1 MSEPTRRSFLGQSMA
16 VATSAFLSS
25 AHAADSPANRVTIA
39 LIGCGGMGNN
49 HLRSLVQRPDVHL
62 KYLCDCDSE
71 RLAASAKAVESQLR
85 STVQTVPDMR
95 LILDDPEVQAVWIA
109 TPDHW
114 HAPATLLAL
123 QAGKH
128 VYVEKPCSHNVR
140 EGRLMLDAARS
151 ANRVVQVGTQS
162 RSSAHIIEA
171 MQALKS
177 GMIGDV
183 LIAKAWNS
191 QLRGNI
197 GKTEPTEPPS
207 RLDYQSWL
215 GPVPYRPYRKNMLP
229 GVWRFWRDF
238 GAGDIGNDGVHEIDI
253 ARWGLGVTTHPD
265 TVSGLGSKFFFDDDQ
280 EFPDTYYTVAEYQT
294 GGQPGQIRQLI
305 YEQRDWSPYHQEG
318 GENGNAF
325 YGTKGQLILQKASGF
340 KVYGPRNKLLLERTG
355 APDLVAHH
363 TNFLECVRSGARPN
377 GDIEEGHLSATL
389 CHLSNITTRT
399 RRTVRFDPK
408 SETIVD
414 DAEAQT
420 MLTREYRDHW
430 ATPRVL

>member
-1 MSEPTRRSFLGQSMA
+1 MPETSRRSFLGQSA
-16 VATSAFLSS
+16 VAATGAMLAT
-25 AHAADSPANRVTIA
+25 AHAADSPANRLTVA

-49 HLRSLVQRPDVHL
+49 HLRSLVQRKDVRL

-71 RLAASAKAVESQLR
+71 RLAASVKSVESQIPTGLH
-85 STVQTVPDMR
+85 TVSDMR
-95 LILDDPEVQAVWIA
+95 KVFDDTEIDAVWIA

-123 QAGKH
+123 AAGKH

-140 EGRLMLDAARS
+140 EGKLMLDAARS
-151 ANRVVQVGTQS
+151 AQRVVQVGTQS
-162 RSSAHIIEA
+162 RSSAHVIEA
-171 MQALKS
+171 MQMLRS

-183 LIAKAWNS
+183 LVAKAWNS

-197 GKTEPTEPPS
+197 GKTEPSTPPD
-207 RLDYQSWL
+207 RLDYEMWL
-215 GPVPYRPYRKNMLP
+215 GPATYRPYRKNMLP

-280 EFPDTYYTVAEYQT
+280 QFPDTYYTVSEYHT
-294 GGQPGQIRQLI
+294 GGQPGAIRQLI

-325 YGTKGQLILQKASGF
+325 YGTKGMLILQKATGF
-340 KVYGPRNKLLLERTG
+340 KVYGPRNKLLAERTG
-355 APDLVAHH
+355 SPDLVAHH
-363 TNFLECVRSGARPN
+363 QNFVDCVRSGQRPN
-377 GDIEEGHLSATL
+377 ADIEEGHLSATL
-389 CHLSNITTRT
+389 CHLSNIATLT
-399 RRTVRFDPK
+399 RRTIHFDPAQ
-408 SETIVD
+408 ETIVN
-414 DAEAQT
+414 DAAANALLRRQ
-420 MLTREYRDHW
+420 YRDHW
-430 ATPRVL
+430 ATPTA